1 MKQNKKNL
9 LIFLIPSLVFAVIFL
24 FYPIVNSL
32 ILSFFQGDKFVGLR
46 NFKFL
51 FSNDKLF
58 MAFNHTIMYTVVV
71 TSCEM
76 ILSLLIAYFLSK
88 KIKFKNFFQTIFF
101 LPYVTSVVAI
111 GAVFKYMFHSQYGI
125 INLLLENIGITGP
138 AWLVDPKSSLWAVII
153 LGIWKGLAFNILI
166 IFTGLSTVNEDI
178 EKAAIIDGFSPS
190 SIFLKIKLP
199 QIYPIL
205 IYLLT
210 MNIIFNLKVY
220 EEVVALFPTGTGG
233 VAGATSMVYMLKEYV
248 LNNENVAAAIA
259 VLLLTISLGIKLLQI
274 VFKKIKTIRQKG
286 KIKYEK

>member
-1 MKQNKKNL
+1 MKKNKRNL
-9 LIFLIPSLVFAVIFL
+9 LIFLLPSLILAIIFL

-32 ILSFFQGDKFVGLR
+32 VLSFFQDDKFVGLR

-51 FSNDKLF
+51 FSNNDLLT
-58 MAFNHTIMYTVVV
+58 AFKHTFIYTIIV
-71 TSCEM
+71 TSAEM
-76 ILSLLIAYFLSK
+76 FISLLIAYFLSK
-88 KIKFKNFFQTIFF
+88 KIKFKNFFQTVFF

-125 INLLLENIGITGP
+125 INMALEGIGIHGP
-138 AWLVDPKSSLWAVII
+138 AWLVDPNVALYAVII

-178 EKAAIIDGFSPS
+178 EKAAIIDGFKPRD
-190 SIFLKIKLP
+190 IFIKIKLP

-220 EEVVALFPTGTGG
+220 EEVVALFPTSNGG
-233 VAGATSMVYMLKEYV
+233 FLGATTTVYMLKDYITI
-248 LNNENVAAAIA
+248 NENVAAAIA
-259 VLLLTISLGIKLLQI
+259 VLLLSVSVGIKLLQVLI
-274 VFKKIKTIRQKG
+274 KKVVNKKKQRVI
-286 KIKYEK
+286 

>member
-1 MKQNKKNL
+1 MNKNKKNIL
-9 LIFLIPSLVFAVIFL
+9 LFLLPSLFLAIIFL
-24 FYPIVNSL
+24 FYPIVHSVL
-32 ILSFFQGDKFVGLR
+32 LSFFQGDKFVGFR

-51 FSNDKLF
+51 FSNNDLL
-58 MAFNHTIMYTVVV
+58 MAFKHTFIYTIVV
-71 TSCEM
+71 TSAEM
-76 ILSLLIAYFLSK
+76 FISLLIAYFLSK

-125 INLLLENIGITGP
+125 INMFLDFIGIQGP
-138 AWLVDPKSSLWAVII
+138 AWLVDPNVALYAVII

-178 EKAAIIDGFSPS
+178 EKAAIIDGFKPS
-190 SIFLKIKLP
+190 QIFIKIKLP

-220 EEVVALFPTGTGG
+220 EEVVALFPTSNGG
-233 VAGATSMVYMLKEYV
+233 FLGATTIVYTLKDYITI
-248 LNNENVAAAIA
+248 NENVAATIA
-259 VLLLTISLGIKLLQI
+259 VLLLMVSLGIKLIQI
-274 VFKKIKTIRQKG
+274 LIKNIINKKKQRVM
-286 KIKYEK
+286 